1 MDAAGPLKD
10 GVVAVLED
18 EEGRFLFIR
27 RGMNLGRAPGFWC
40 FVGGEVEPGETLE
53 AAVQREAREEVGLE
67 IQALGK
73 AHESISPNGE
83 FRLHW
88 LRAKLRQPG
97 QRLTLHS
104 LEVAEARWLR
114 PREALLMEPMLPALR
129 AWLAGLAAG
138 RESSVVLRKL

>member
-1 MDAAGPLKD
+1 VAEPAKH

-27 RGMNLGRAPGFWC
+27 RGLNLMRAPGFWC

-53 AAVQREAREEVGLE
+53 AAVEREAREEVGLE
-67 IQALGK
+67 IK
-73 AHESISPNGE
+73 AQQKVHESISPNGE

-88 LRAKLRQPG
+88 LRAKLSRPG
-97 QRLTLHS
+97 QTMCLHG

-114 PREALLMEPMLPALR
+114 PGEALLVEPMLPALR
-129 AWLAGLAAG
+129 EWLIRSGG
-138 RESSVVLRKL
+138 PHS

>member
-1 MDAAGPLKD
+1 MDAAVPLKD

-40 FVGGEVEPGETLE
+40 FVGGEVEPGEALE
-53 AAVQREAREEVGLE
+53 AAVQREVCEEVGLE
-67 IQALGK
+67 VQALAK
-73 AHESISPNGE
+73 VHQSISPNGE

-88 LRAKLRQPG
+88 LRAKLRHPG
-97 QRLTLHS
+97 QSMTLHR

-129 AWLAGLAAG
+129 AWLANLVAG
-138 RESSVVLRKL
+138 REPTVGG